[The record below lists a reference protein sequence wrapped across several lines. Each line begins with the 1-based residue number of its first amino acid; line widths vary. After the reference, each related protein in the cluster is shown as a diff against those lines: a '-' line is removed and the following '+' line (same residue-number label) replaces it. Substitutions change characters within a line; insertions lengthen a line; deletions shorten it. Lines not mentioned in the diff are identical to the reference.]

1 MTSNDLKMTSKDKS
15 DKTVSKK
22 VKSKNILGGGG
33 PNDDN
38 PSNGRGII
46 EQAIS
51 SR

>member
-15 DKTVSKK
+15 DKLVSKK
-22 VKSKNILGGGG
+22 VKSKNNLGGRG

-38 PSNGRGII
+38 PSNRMDFI

-51 SR
+51 SQ